1 MSEEHRRAQLAE
13 ALRLWRAGLSTEAQA
28 LYCATLV
35 TQGERYTAARAAAFF
50 REQLTTRGK

>member
-1 MSEEHRRAQLAE
+1 MSEEHRQAQLAE

-50 REQLTTRGK
+50 RGQLRGG